1 MLWGCRKAATWAQA
15 DGIQSAS
22 WSGVAPGPGTAVCCA
37 ARIAGSRRAFA
48 AMASSVDDRGRALG
62 VVEGGLAD
70 RAQEEAGEAAAS
82 ARAEDQQVGGLGTPY
97 QGLRR
102 GAGDQF
108 GRPFHVGVVRRRAGN
123 GLGDEQPCF
132 LLDLLLVELQ
142 HR

>member
-1 MLWGCRKAATWAQA
+1 MLWRCRKAATWAQA

-22 WSGVAPGPGTAVCCA
+22 WSGFTTARRTAVCCA

-48 AMASSVDDRGRALG
+48 DMASSVDDRGRALR

-70 RAQEEAGEAAAS
+70 RAEEEAGEAAAS
-82 ARAEDQQVGGLGTPY
+82 AGAEDQQVGGLGTPY

-108 GRPFHVGVVRRRAGN
+108 GRP
-123 GLGDEQPCF
+123 
-132 LLDLLLVELQ
+132 
-142 HR
+142 